1 MKIREV
7 VENKEEAPVRDEL
20 LEWTLAAQTL
30 LIALFIFLLYI
41 KGQNTQH
48 LHTILTGS
56 IFVYDFKRYQKNKS
70 KRSLV
75 GLLIWSLIFAFSL
88 ITTLQMIGS
97 L

>member
-1 MKIREV
+1 MKEA
-7 VENKEEAPVRDEL
+7 VENKEGTLVKDGTI
-20 LEWTLAAQTL
+20 EWALATQTL

-41 KGQNTQH
+41 KGQNTEH

-75 GLLIWSLIFAFSL
+75 GLIIWGLIFAFSL
-88 ITTLQMIGS
+88 ITTLQLIGS